1 MSTTN
6 GMHGFWS
13 ATPSE
18 SSASKKA
25 FYIRMQISLTQ
36 EEYAKQRTPFFV
48 RFLTKAG
55 KMVHLPIDTY
65 RYVRP
70 HSLETRFYFDEP
82 DAFPVQTP
90 VVCFDPDDDGDDDD
104 EALRPL
110 DLYIRL
116 SAKAARLRDKLETHF
131 PECRQVDVGFMEN
144 ELMLFLRLRGNFM
157 VAVSSDGSV
166 PIFTWDRRCL
176 IPMDR
181 AEPKLGQGFKL
192 TMPSA
197 GGKAEHFWYER
208 ERVQLFASVRKVVQ
222 YADAHVYKGT
232 SELRVDP
239 ARHLRSV
246 DIVRSSP
253 ALRTNLRRLDRT
265 MPYIKVATY
274 SRVEHSIKVYADV
287 HWRCEVM
294 QLVFSFIR
302 YCLCSSNH
310 TGHSP
315 HQRHLARRVSR
326 AGPRGRELQRRL
338 SGARRGRR
346 PSGPHARVRR
356 VSAVRREDARLSVQG
371 GALLQ

>member
-1 MSTTN
+1 
-6 GMHGFWS
+6 
-13 ATPSE
+13 
-18 SSASKKA
+18 
-25 FYIRMQISLTQ
+25 
-36 EEYAKQRTPFFV
+36 
-48 RFLTKAG
+48 
-55 KMVHLPIDTY
+55 
-65 RYVRP
+65 
-70 HSLETRFYFDEP
+70 
-82 DAFPVQTP
+82 
-90 VVCFDPDDDGDDDD
+90 
-104 EALRPL
+104 
-110 DLYIRL
+110 
-116 SAKAARLRDKLETHF
+116 
-131 PECRQVDVGFMEN
+131 MEN

-294 QLVFSFIR
+294 QLVFSFIL

-315 HQRHLARRVSR
+315 HQRHLARRVSG